1 MRTLTQ
7 HARRLPILLLAI
19 ITLMLTALP
28 VPKAGATP
36 AADWAAW
43 AITADFKGGALQVVY
58 TVYTGTQA
66 PNAQVLASSSQDITA
81 SCTVSGL
88 TFSGEYGVFNGST
101 MIACPVPSWRDAVFA
116 LDPSL
121 GQGHKNKVTEIPGT
135 GPLWAAADVILD
147 PGTSDNP
154 VVDASDL
161 GMVFSLPRSGATA
174 RTRLTLSSGSYV
186 SPNWNADNLAGN
198 RTLIGADGPVIVAI
212 DKEFGWL
219 DFLKA
224 PDWSNYFN
232 GVNGMQ
238 VGYRTEGTNV
248 WQGVQS
254 AAAPYTLK
262 TTAGTVNI
270 GYNSKTGTYF
280 RGRIRSIRFDPGSK
294 GN

>member
-1 MRTLTQ
+1 MRSLSQ
-7 HARRLPILLLAI
+7 HTRRLSILLLAI
-19 ITLMLTALP
+19 ITLIMAALP
-28 VPKAGATP
+28 APKASAVT

-58 TVYTGTQA
+58 TTYTGKQA
-66 PNAQVLASSSQDITA
+66 PNAQVLAFSSQDITA

-88 TFSGEYGVFNGST
+88 TYSGDYGVFNGST
-101 MIACPVPSWRDAVFA
+101 MIACPVPSWRDAVHA
-116 LDPSL
+116 LDPAL
-121 GQGHKNKVTEIPGT
+121 KQGSSNKSTEIPGT

-161 GMVFSLPRSGATA
+161 GMVFSLPRAGATA
-174 RTRLTLSSGSYV
+174 RTKITLSSGAYV
-186 SPNWNADNLAGN
+186 SPNWNADNMAGN
-198 RTLIGADGPVIVAI
+198 RALLGADGPVIVAI
-212 DKEFGWL
+212 HDEFGWL

-232 GVNGMQ
+232 GVSGTQ
-238 VGYRTEGTNV
+238 IGHRTEGTSV

-254 AAAPYTLK
+254 ATAPYTLK
-262 TTAGTVNI
+262 TTAGTVYI
-270 GYNSKTGTYF
+270 GYNSKTGAYF

>member
-19 ITLMLTALP
+19 ITLALA
-28 VPKAGATP
+28 VLLAPKASATP
-36 AADWAAW
+36 SADWAAW

-88 TFSGEYGVFNGST
+88 SFLGDYGVFNGST

-116 LDPSL
+116 LDSSL
-121 GQGHKNKVTEIPGT
+121 SQAHRNKVTEIPGT

-161 GMVFSLPRSGATA
+161 GMVFSMPRAGATA
-174 RTRLTLSSGSYV
+174 RTRLTLSSGSYI
-186 SPNWNADNLAGN
+186 SG
-198 RTLIGADGPVIVAI
+198 R
-212 DKEFGWL
+212 
-219 DFLKA
+219 
-224 PDWSNYFN
+224 N
-232 GVNGMQ
+232 G
-238 VGYRTEGTNV
+238 R
-248 WQGVQS
+248 
-254 AAAPYTLK
+254 
-262 TTAGTVNI
+262 
-270 GYNSKTGTYF
+270 
-280 RGRIRSIRFDPGSK
+280 
-294 GN
+294 